1 MRIATP
7 VCLVALTTLA
17 LAACAP
23 RASVAPKTAPAAPT
37 SSAAPTPA
45 PEKAEAGHTERIISE
60 LPARCRAYSVENAGL
75 CPLPA
80 VSTQAPANAGASS
93 TASST
98 APANAGASSTA
109 PANAGA
115 SSTAPANAGA
125 SSSTAKETTARASGS
140 IASASLQALDAAFSE
155 ADPLA
160 RDRALAKLEACSQ
173 FEAGLIRALR
183 AELAPPECAD
193 HLVDPQL
200 SDPKTPVSLELSQ
213 LMRGQSLGARL
224 LRTEDAPPLPEPP
237 FTREHFETFL
247 KQRIRPWYAQQSQTI
262 YDLASEGAR
271 LSGYG
276 KAITAVEAGLSDL
289 RFVDNVRAVPLPEE
303 MAKDHEFVEVYEQG
317 LEDALEPRKLRARDA
332 ILVGLLNLG
341 QQGVLKD
348 ERLTRARRKLTQ
360 LFAGSRV
367 DALDGLLLPE
377 LPALSTTT
385 PVERLAAKLPPFFA
399 DRLLSPEQA
408 ETEPVLRAL
417 LERGLPPKLRQ
428 HVERRAYERPEIA
441 RLYARAL
448 LELGSKYFRPA
459 DFTRATIILGTKGAL
474 IGPEAKETRLIAAI
488 THALEGGPSSAVELM
503 LTGPLLPDGMGKIDQ
518 LERMAKETGPLGGLA
533 AYDAAHLMT
542 VIPQREP
549 NAEHWEKAAKL
560 FDDAAR
566 KLTAEAARRTA
577 KTRAEDARATARQIR
592 SAKPQPNDGRSPNV
606 APEPPPSPT
615 SAPAAAKNSKATQT
629 P

>member
-1 MRIATP
+1 MRTATSLYFASAT
-7 VCLVALTTLA
+7 CLI

-23 RASVAPKTAPAAPT
+23 QASVAPKAAPT
-37 SSAAPTPA
+37 APTFTTP
-45 PEKAEAGHTERIISE
+45 PKAEPAKAQEGQSRQIIAD
-60 LPARCRAYSVENAGL
+60 LPARCREYSIVPAET

-80 VSTQAPANAGASS
+80 SSAQA
-93 TASST
+93 T
-98 APANAGASSTA
+98 
-109 PANAGA
+109 
-115 SSTAPANAGA
+115 
-125 SSSTAKETTARASGS
+125 SGS
-140 IASASLQALDAAFSE
+140 GAATSGSGAATSGSGAATSGSGAATSGSGAATSGSTSVAALQRLDAAFAE
-155 ADPLA
+155 ADALA
-160 RDRALAKLEACSQ
+160 RDRALAQLEACSQ

-193 HLVDPQL
+193 HFVDPQL

-224 LRTEDAPPLPEPP
+224 LRTEDAPPVPEPP

-247 KQRIRPWYAQQSQTI
+247 RQHIRPWYAQQSQTI

-303 MAKDHEFVEVYEQG
+303 MAKDRELVEVYEQG

-341 QQGVLKD
+341 QQGVLRD
-348 ERLTRARRKLTQ
+348 ERLTRARRKLTR

-377 LPALSTTT
+377 LPPPSTST

-399 DRLLSPEQA
+399 DRLITPEQA
-408 ETEPVLRAL
+408 ETETVLRAL

-474 IGPEAKETRLIAAI
+474 LGPDAKEARLIAAI

-518 LERMAKETGPLGGLA
+518 LERMAKENGVLGGLA
-533 AYDAAHLMT
+533 AFDAGHLMT

-560 FDDAAR
+560 FDIAAR
-566 KLTAEAARRTA
+566 KLSSEAARNSA
-577 KTRAEDARATARQIR
+577 KTRAEDARATALQIR
-592 SAKPQPNDGRSPNV
+592 NAKPQPNHGHPSSGT
-606 APEPPPSPT
+606 PEPAPSPPP
-615 SAPAAAKNSKATQT
+615 APAAADHAAGTRM